1 MNTQTLQKWETT
13 TLGKIADITSS
24 KRIFASDYVDRGI
37 PFYRSRE
44 IIEKQE
50 EKDISTKLYI
60 STDKYESIKNKFG
73 VPKQDDILITSV
85 GTLGVPYI
93 VKASEVFYFKDGNLI
108 WLRDFRDITNP
119 KFIYYTIL
127 NPETQQR
134 LKGISIGSSQ
144 SAFTISALKNFPVL
158 LPDVLSQK
166 QIADIL
172 SAYDNLIKNNTRRIQ
187 ILEQLAQAIY
197 IEWFVKFRF
206 PGYEKVKMVD
216 SGTDFGKIPEGWE
229 VKKIGE
235 IFSVKYGK
243 NLPKTTITESGK
255 FPVYGAGGVIGFY
268 SEKNINDKTALIT
281 SRGNGSGT
289 VWRTKG
295 SGFVTNN
302 SFSITGKDWYSYFN
316 MSLIYNLLLSANIRS
331 SISGSAQPQVT
342 INSLNYVEVLVP
354 EKSIAEIFQNE
365 AMYLY
370 DLSDRLFMTNQNLRQ
385 TRDLLL
391 PRLVTGEI
399 KV

>member
-158 LPDVLSQK
+158 LRLSQP
-166 QIADIL
+166 DH
-172 SAYDNLIKNNTRRIQ
+172 
-187 ILEQLAQAIY
+187 
-197 IEWFVKFRF
+197 
-206 PGYEKVKMVD
+206 
-216 SGTDFGKIPEGWE
+216 
-229 VKKIGE
+229 
-235 IFSVKYGK
+235 
-243 NLPKTTITESGK
+243 
-255 FPVYGAGGVIGFY
+255 
-268 SEKNINDKTALIT
+268 
-281 SRGNGSGT
+281 
-289 VWRTKG
+289 
-295 SGFVTNN
+295 
-302 SFSITGKDWYSYFN
+302 
-316 MSLIYNLLLSANIRS
+316 
-331 SISGSAQPQVT
+331 
-342 INSLNYVEVLVP
+342 
-354 EKSIAEIFQNE
+354 
-365 AMYLY
+365 
-370 DLSDRLFMTNQNLRQ
+370 
-385 TRDLLL
+385 
-391 PRLVTGEI
+391 
-399 KV
+399 